1 MCDMTICACY
11 AGLTNLRELN
21 LEGCEDITSVA
32 ALSSMRKLRTLCLK
46 RCSAVSGLQR
56 LSGKQ
61 TPSCTQPT
69 PVLVTHRRETCR
81 AGAL

>member
-1 MCDMTICACY
+1 MCDMTISTRY

-46 RCSAVSGLQR
+46 RCSAVSGLQH
-56 LSGKQ
+56 LSGEQ
-61 TPSCTQPT
+61 TPFCTQPT
-69 PVLVTHRRETCR
+69 PVLVTHSRQTCSS
-81 AGAL
+81 